1 MRASASFG
9 AATPT
14 ELLRFALA
22 WAPFED
28 PADEIFVTFG
38 ISSSV
43 FYERVLAVLT
53 SGCVRLDV
61 GESVAIVA
69 HCRDRL
75 RLNALRASQS
85 RSVA

>member
-14 ELLRFALA
+14 ELIRFALA

-38 ISSSV
+38 MSSSV
-43 FYERVLAVLT
+43 FYERVLALLT
-53 SGCVRLDV
+53 TGHARLDV
-61 GESVAIVA
+61 AESVALVE

-75 RLNALRASQS
+75 RLNALRASPS